1 MESTTMT
8 STKEQ
13 MITLVKQGIDDFLKG
28 NIPALLDNFT
38 EDITWAIYANP
49 DVPFAQTYKGKSG
62 TAQFFKDLDNSVN
75 FNVFS
80 PEKYYA
86 DEDMVFVKTH
96 EVATVKSTGK
106 TYDHQILMT
115 FKIRDE
121 KICEFFAYGDS
132 AAQTRA
138 FSK

>member
-1 MESTTMT
+1 MEAQTMT

-28 NIPALLDNFT
+28 NIPVLLDRFT
-38 EDITWAIYANP
+38 DDITWAVFSNP
-49 DVPFAQTYKGKSG
+49 DVPFAKTYNGKSG
-62 TAQFFKDLDNSVN
+62 ADEFFKQLDNSVN

-80 PEKYYA
+80 PEKFYA

-96 EVATVKSTGK
+96 EAATVKSTGK
-106 TYDHQILMT
+106 TYDYQMLMT
-115 FKIRDE
+115 FKIRDG
-121 KICEFFAYGDS
+121 KICEFFAYVDS
-132 AAQTRA
+132 AAQSRA

>member
-1 MESTTMT
+1 MESQTMT

-28 NIPALLDNFT
+28 NIPALLDRFT
-38 EDITWAIYANP
+38 EDITWSIYSNP
-49 DVPFAQTYKGKSG
+49 DVPFAKTYNGKSG
-62 TAQFFKDLDNSVN
+62 TAQFFKELDNNVN

-80 PEKYYA
+80 PEKFYA

-96 EVATVKSTGK
+96 EAATVKSTGK
-106 TYDHQILMT
+106 TYDYQMLMT
-115 FKIRDE
+115 FKIRDG

-132 AAQTRA
+132 AAQSRA
-138 FSK
+138 YSK

>member
-1 MESTTMT
+1 MESMTMT

-13 MITLVKQGIDDFLKG
+13 MITVVKQGINEFLKG
-28 NIPALLDNFT
+28 NIPALLNSCT
-38 EDITWAIYANP
+38 EDILWAIYSNP
-49 DVPFAQTYKGKSG
+49 DVPFAKSYKGKTD
-62 TAQFFKDLDNSVN
+62 TAKFFKELDNSVN

-96 EVATVKSTGK
+96 EAATVKSTGK
-106 TYDHQILMT
+106 TYEYQMMMT
-115 FKIRDE
+115 FKIRDG
-121 KICEFFAYGDS
+121 KICEFFAYADS
-132 AAQTRA
+132 AAQSRA

>member
-1 MESTTMT
+1 MASPTMT

-28 NIPALLDNFT
+28 NIPALLDNFA
-38 EDITWAIYANP
+38 EDIIWATYPNP
-49 DVPFAQTYKGKSG
+49 DVPFAHTYNGKSA
-62 TAQFFKDLDNSVN
+62 TAQFFKELENSVN

-80 PEKYYA
+80 PEKFYA

-106 TYDHQILMT
+106 TYDYPMLMT
-115 FKIRDE
+115 FKIRDG
-121 KICEFFAYGDS
+121 KICEFFAYVDS
-132 AAQTRA
+132 AAQASA